1 MMIRTLIAAAAV
13 ACLAAPALA
22 APGPLALQTE
32 DTITVTPV
40 TVGARNPKDNDK
52 SRVVC
57 KRYVPVGSRTL
68 GKKVCRSAG
77 QWASEEAAAK
87 EGLDDLTRRALQI
100 PPRS

>member
-1 MMIRTLIAAAAV
+1 MMIRTLIAAAV

-22 APGPLALQTE
+22 APGPQALQTE
-32 DTITVTPV
+32 ATITVSPV
-40 TVGARNPKDNDK
+40 SVGARNPKNDDK

-87 EGLDDLTRRALQI
+87 ESLDDLTRRSLQI
-100 PPRS
+100 PPRT

>member
-1 MMIRTLIAAAAV
+1 MIRILFATAAIAG
-13 ACLAAPALA
+13 LALPAMA
-22 APGPLALQTE
+22 APGPLRQATE
-32 DTITVTPV
+32 STITVSPV
-40 TVGARNPKDNDK
+40 SVGARNPKDNDK

-87 EGLDDLTRRALQI
+87 EGLDDLTRRSLQI